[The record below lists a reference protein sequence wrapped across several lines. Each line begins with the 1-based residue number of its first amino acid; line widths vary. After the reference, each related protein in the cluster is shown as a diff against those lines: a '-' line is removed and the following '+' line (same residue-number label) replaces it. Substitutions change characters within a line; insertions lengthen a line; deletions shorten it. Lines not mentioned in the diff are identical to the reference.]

1 MTDTETKI
9 LAEKLTAEFLRIA
22 YQNGVLPIPVAAE
35 AYVKH
40 FKTFYPEFVKS
51 LEAPPKL

>member
-9 LAEKLTAEFLRIA
+9 LAAKLTAEFLRTA

-35 AYVKH
+35 AYVTH
-40 FKTFYPEFVKS
+40 FKTFYPEILKS